1 MSKIVEL
8 AQAIET
14 EINEAHSL
22 AQYATNE
29 VDEIKEKNKQFKRR
43 LIELLDEFYPDYS

>member
-8 AQAIET
+8 AKEIEA
-14 EINEAHSL
+14 EIEQTRNL
-22 AQYATNE
+22 AEYTVKE

-43 LIELLDEFYPDYS
+43 LIELLDEFFPEY